1 MVDYDGTN
9 LTQITYGTGKDWGAS
24 FSPDGK
30 YITFDS
36 ERSGKMEIWLMDT
49 DGKNAVQLTHSD
61 GGISMC
67 NIWSSDNKTIA
78 FWSDR
83 YGNADIFIMDV
94 SSKKPGN
101 GIYAGM
107 LLIVFIGFL
116 AYLGVYIKKR
126 GRT

>member
-1 MVDYDGTN
+1 MDICIMDADGGN
-9 LTQITYGTGKDWGAS
+9 LA
-24 FSPDGK
+24 
-30 YITFDS
+30 
-36 ERSGKMEIWLMDT
+36 
-49 DGKNAVQLTHSD
+49 QLTYSD
-61 GGISMC
+61 GISMC
-67 NIWSSDNKTIA
+67 NTWSRDNKRIA

-94 SSKKPGN
+94 SAKKPGN

-116 AYLGVYIKKR
+116 AYLGMYIKKR